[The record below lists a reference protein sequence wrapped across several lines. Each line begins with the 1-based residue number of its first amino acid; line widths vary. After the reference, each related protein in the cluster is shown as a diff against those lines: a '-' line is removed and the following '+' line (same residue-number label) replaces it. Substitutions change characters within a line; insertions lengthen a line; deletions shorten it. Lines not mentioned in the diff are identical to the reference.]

1 MSIGSIGT
9 VSNHANKESM
19 KILAMWNDSFSAIE
33 LGQEGS
39 VSSIFSE
46 EYSHYIVVHDPLD
59 IRFPEKHEDWNKRF
73 SNNIGASVV
82 EFLRSE
88 GNTVYVK
95 GLIAEN
101 GSAVYGIMP
110 YTAFDQ
116 KDAHFP
122 GLGMQDIRKAVL
134 AVVLPQISGRK
145 ILDIGCGT
153 GSITVDMAHMNPDS
167 MVYGVEIVDGL
178 VQQCR
183 MNAELLGVR
192 NTEFK
197 TGDIYDLPFEDSSVD
212 TATCF
217 FMLHH
222 LGDIP
227 RALLET
233 RRVLKAKGKLI
244 TVDPIG
250 HFHGP
255 DLDESGWQRFFE
267 GAGYS
272 VETLNIGGAVVS
284 HATPSLEKQ
293 GKLD

>member
-1 MSIGSIGT
+1 MSIRPIGI
-9 VSNHANKESM
+9 VSNYADKESM

-33 LGQEGS
+33 LDHETS
-39 VSSIFSE
+39 VLSIFSE
-46 EYSHYIVVHDPLD
+46 EYSHYIVVHDPLH
-59 IRFPEKHEDWNKRF
+59 IRFPEKHEEWNKRF
-73 SNNIGASVV
+73 SRDIGVSVV
-82 EFLRSE
+82 ELLKVG

-95 GLIAEN
+95 GLVAES
-101 GSAVYGIMP
+101 GSRVYGIVP
-110 YTAFDQ
+110 YTAFDL

-122 GLGMQDIRKAVL
+122 SPEMQDLRKAVL
-134 AVVLPQISGRK
+134 SVVLPQISGRK

-153 GSITVDMAHMNPDS
+153 GSITIDMARMNPDS
-167 MVYGVEIVDGL
+167 TVYGVEIVDGL

-183 MNAELLGVR
+183 MNAELLGVQ

-197 TGDIYDLPFEDSSVD
+197 NGDIYDLPFEDNSVD

-222 LGDIP
+222 LDDVQ

-233 RRVLKAKGKLI
+233 RRVLKAEGKLI
-244 TVDPIG
+244 AVDPIR

-255 DLDESGWQRFFE
+255 SLDESGWQRFFE

-272 VETLNIGGAVVS
+272 VETMNISGAVVS
-284 HATPSLEKQ
+284 RATPTLEKQ
-293 GKLD
+293 GKPD